1 MLTNSDREKLDSI
14 MEKVMEKRLLRTS
27 VPERDEEKI
36 AEIIRRAEKGAAEEH
51 ALLVDAINQYGGYI
65 GNTSRQE
72 DVRQSDEPT
81 KFTQMARMKK
91 RFQKQSESEES

>member
-1 MLTNSDREKLDSI
+1 MLTNSDREKFDSI

-27 VPERDEEKI
+27 APERDEEKI
-36 AEIIRRAEKGAAEEH
+36 AEILRRAEQSAAEEH
-51 ALLVDAINQYGGYI
+51 ARLLESINQNSGYI

-81 KFTQMARMKK
+81 KFTQMARLKK
-91 RFQKQSESEES
+91 RFSKQSEES